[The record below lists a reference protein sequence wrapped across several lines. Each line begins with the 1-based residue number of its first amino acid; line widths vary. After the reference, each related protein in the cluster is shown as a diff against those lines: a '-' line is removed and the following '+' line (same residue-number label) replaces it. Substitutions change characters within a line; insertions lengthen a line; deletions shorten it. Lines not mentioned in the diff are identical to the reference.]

1 MKSVFKQF
9 PRQKLSFKGK
19 NKVWRKKHLDWAD
32 DNSTISSV
40 SLRKR
45 LRSKKRNIQFFNGI
59 VHKDDLKLTLNPSN
73 LEDFYIPGAIQ
84 HYPIIVPRLNVLV
97 GEEKARRFDWRVTI
111 ISPTA
116 ISSIENN
123 KRKEIQSKLEQLL
136 TLQYSEEEIE
146 KELAKFGDYM
156 NFEWQDIR
164 EKRANL
170 LLKHFIKEL
179 EVEEKLS
186 DGFMDALI
194 HGEESYLCDIKHNNP
209 VFERLNPLKT
219 YVIRAGNSDRFE
231 DADLIITD
239 DYWSPGKV
247 IDTYYNQLR
256 SKDVDYIQGNGV
268 STGTGDNMD
277 GDMFKEDIDDKA
289 GLEYARSL
297 MLDDHIDLMEGAF
310 DNFATKSNY
319 FDNDGNIRVL
329 RVFWKSLKQIMK
341 VTYYDE
347 QGDEQIKFRGE
358 DYVVLSDKGEV
369 AEKYWVSQW
378 WQGTKIGEEV
388 YVDMKPRAIQY
399 NKIGNP
405 GFNSP
410 GIVGQIYNLNDQKV
424 VSLLDRA
431 KPFNILY
438 DAAWHRLL
446 EAYSKWFGPLL
457 EIDKAKFAEGW
468 DITKTLYFAKKAGV
482 IVIDSFKEG
491 TRGNSTGKLAGA
503 VGNTSGKIYNPNM
516 GDYIQQ
522 NINMMEYAKTQMDE
536 ILGIPKQRL
545 GAVENRETVGGVEHA
560 IRQSNYVTEAYFKK
574 HDGVKR
580 RALSLLLETAK
591 IAMRGNKMKLMYI
604 ADDMTNQVMEIEGD
618 DFMEEDHGLM
628 VTNGEDY
635 AKLEQNLEQLAHA
648 ALQNQTLSFGTIMK
662 IFTSPSL
669 VEVQRLVE
677 KDEKQMQERNAKSAE
692 DQNKQAMVAQQ
703 ALEARENELLRLKE
717 LEITE
722 KSRIEELKLIVT
734 SQDKSLDRAVG
745 ADENQDNENGEDNP
759 LDEAK
764 FKLDKKDQGD
774 KVQLKIKELAD
785 KMSMHKDN
793 LVIKNKQLNK
803 PVVKTAAK

>member
-1 MKSVFKQF
+1 MKSAFNTF
-9 PRQKLSFKGK
+9 PRQKLSFRSKT
-19 NKVWRKKHLDWAD
+19 KVWRKSHLDWAD

-40 SLRKR
+40 SLRKKVR
-45 LRSKKRNIQFFNGI
+45 NKKRNIEFFNGK
-59 VHKDDLKLTLNPSN
+59 VHKDDLKLTLNPSE
-73 LEDFYIPGAIQ
+73 LDDFYIPSAIQ

-111 ISPTA
+111 INPTA

-136 TLQYSEEEIE
+136 TLQYSDEEIE
-146 KELAKFGDYM
+146 AELAKFGDYI

-179 EVEEKLS
+179 DVEDKLS

-209 VFERLNPLKT
+209 IFEKLNPLKT

-247 IDTYYNQLR
+247 IDTYYDQLR
-256 SKDVDYIQGNGV
+256 SKDVDYIQGKGI
-268 STGTGDNMD
+268 STGGANNLD
-277 GDMFKEDIDDKA
+277 GDMFKEDIDDQA

-297 MLDDHIDLMEGAF
+297 MVDDHLDLMS
-310 DNFATKSNY
+310 DLHSNFATKSNY

-329 RVFWKSLKQIMK
+329 RVFWKSLKQIVK

-347 QGDEQIKFRGE
+347 QGDEQVKFRGE
-358 DYVVLSDKGEV
+358 DYVVRPELGETM
-369 AEKYWVSQW
+369 EKYWVSQW
-378 WQGTKIGEEV
+378 WQGTKIGQEV
-388 YVDMKPRAIQY
+388 YVDMKPRPIQY

-574 HDGVKR
+574 HDNVKR
-580 RALSLLLETAK
+580 RALQLLLETAK
-591 IAMRGNKMKLMYI
+591 IAMRGNEMKLMYI
-604 ADDMTNQVMEIEGD
+604 ADDMTNQVMNIEGD
-618 DFMEEDHGLM
+618 EFMEEDHGLAIS
-628 VTNGEDY
+628 NDSDY

-677 KDEKQMQERNAKSAE
+677 KDEKQTQERQAKSAE
-692 DQNKQAMVAQQ
+692 DQNKQAVAAQQ
-703 ALEARENELLRLKE
+703 AKDAVEQEGLRLEE
-717 LEITE
+717 LNITE
-722 KSRIEELKLIVT
+722 RSRIEELKLIVN

-745 ADENQDNENGEDNP
+745 ENESDDKGEDNS
-759 LDEAK
+759 LDVEK
-764 FKLDKKDQGD
+764 LNLDKKKQTDA
-774 KVQLKIKELAD
+774 VTLKIKELSD
-785 KMSMHKDN
+785 KMTMHKDN
-793 LVIKNKQLNK
+793 LVVKKKQANK
-803 PVVKTAAK
+803 PAASPAR